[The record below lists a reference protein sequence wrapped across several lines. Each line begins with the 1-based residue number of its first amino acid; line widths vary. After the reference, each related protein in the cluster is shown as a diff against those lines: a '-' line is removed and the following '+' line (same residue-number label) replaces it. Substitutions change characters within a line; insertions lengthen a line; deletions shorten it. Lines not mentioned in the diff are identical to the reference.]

1 MHRPAYNALKKSLGS
16 TGNEAQAIIFVADRK
31 QARLTALDMI
41 TFAASEAVAAD
52 QRRFLNNDSHQ
63 DSKYMGDVNK
73 NVSEQTLRSTLEY
86 GVGFLHDG
94 MSDSE
99 KDFIKNLYKLGT
111 VRVLVVI
118 YTMSWSIDDLESHL
132 VIVLDTERFDGHEH
146 RSVEYSIPDML
157 QMMGRANIAVSKGT
171 GSPSQSA
178 KCILYCH
185 TPKKEYFIK
194 FLQEPLPIE
203 SQLDHS
209 IHDHLN
215 ADIIAGTVEN
225 KQDAVDWITWTFMY
239 RRISQNPNYYN
250 LPGRTGQHI
259 NDFLSE
265 LIEQTVED
273 LQKAKCI

>member
-111 VRVLVVI
+111 IRVLVVI

-157 QMMGRANIAVSKGT
+157 QMMGRANIAVSKGS